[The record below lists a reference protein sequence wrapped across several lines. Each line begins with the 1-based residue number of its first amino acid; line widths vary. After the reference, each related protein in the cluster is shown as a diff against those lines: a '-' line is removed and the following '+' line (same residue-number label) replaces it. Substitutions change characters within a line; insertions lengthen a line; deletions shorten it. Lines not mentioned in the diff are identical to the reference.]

1 MSFLLYI
8 PLWLMVPII
17 ALLSIAI
24 IFTGFKIIHK
34 FIHYEHLEKYHNVTS
49 YIFNAFG
56 LLYAVIIAFVVYIN
70 WSDYNNAQ
78 EQVYNE
84 SNYIS
89 NLFHNVQGFP
99 EPVKSDLMK
108 CIIEYTDHIYYVE
121 MTDMKFGKSD
131 YERNIYYSKLWDY
144 FLKIEP
150 KKLDNPLL
158 YEQCLGLINKISESR
173 RFRYFYLNNTIPSLI
188 WVVMLFGCYFSF
200 SFSFFF
206 GMRAKFP
213 YLLLV
218 IGFTFINIIL
228 LYLIFILD
236 HPYQGVNAISYLP
249 MEKILA
255 HFNTVFSGV
264 K

>member
-1 MSFLLYI
+1 MSFLLHA
-8 PLWLMVPII
+8 PIWVVI
-17 ALLSIAI
+17 LI
-24 IFTGFKIIHK
+24 ISLISVGFIFAGFKIIHK

-56 LLYAVIIAFVVYIN
+56 LLYAVVIAFVVYIN

-78 EQVYNE
+78 EQIYNE

-99 EPVKSDLMK
+99 EPIKSDLMK
-108 CIIEYTDHIYYVE
+108 SIIDYTDHIYNVE
-121 MTDMKFGKSD
+121 MADMKYNRSD
-131 YERNIYYSKLWDY
+131 YERNTYYAKLWNY
-144 FLKIEP
+144 FLKIEVN
-150 KKLDNPLL
+150 KLDNPVL
-158 YEQCLGLINKISESR
+158 YEQCLGLLNKISEAR

-206 GMRAKFP
+206 GMRNKFP

-218 IGFTFINIIL
+218 IGFTFINILL
-228 LYLIFILD
+228 LYLIFVLD
-236 HPYQGVNAISYLP
+236 HPYQGVNSISYLP
-249 MEKILA
+249 IERILI
-255 HFNTVFSGV
+255 HFNTVFSGI

>member
-1 MSFLLYI
+1 MGFLLYS
-8 PLWLMVPII
+8 PIWVVI
-17 ALLSIAI
+17 LVISLISIGV
-24 IFTGFKIIHK
+24 IFVGFKIIHK

-56 LLYAVIIAFVVYIN
+56 LLYAVVIAFVVYIN

-78 EQVYNE
+78 EQIYNE

-89 NLFHNVQGFP
+89 NLFHNVQGFS
-99 EPVKSDLMK
+99 EPVKSDMMK
-108 CIIEYTDHIYYVE
+108 CIVDYTDHIYNVE
-121 MTDMKFGKSD
+121 MADMKLGKSD
-131 YERNIYYSKLWDY
+131 YERNTYYSKLWEY
-144 FLKIEP
+144 FLKIDS
-150 KKLDNPLL
+150 KNLDNPFLYDHCLELL
-158 YEQCLGLINKISESR
+158 NKISEAR

-206 GMRAKFP
+206 GMRTKFP
-213 YLLLV
+213 YLILV

-228 LYLIFILD
+228 LYLIFVLD

-249 MEKILA
+249 MEKILN
-255 HFNTVFSGV
+255 HFNTVLGGI